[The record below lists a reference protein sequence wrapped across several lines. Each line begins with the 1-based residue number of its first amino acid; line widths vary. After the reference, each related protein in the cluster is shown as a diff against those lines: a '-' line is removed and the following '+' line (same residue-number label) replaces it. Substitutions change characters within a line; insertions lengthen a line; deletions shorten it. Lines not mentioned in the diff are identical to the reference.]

1 MMYALDG
8 IVKTTAI
15 LAVCLLLVSACK
27 TKEKKAAKPKF
38 QYEFFKD
45 SIIKDKTD
53 DKADA
58 INLFD
63 APAYTPD
70 SGSIEPLLIKI
81 DTLLRR

>member
-38 QYEFFKD
+38 QYEFF
-45 SIIKDKTD
+45 
-53 DKADA
+53 
-58 INLFD
+58 
-63 APAYTPD
+63 
-70 SGSIEPLLIKI
+70 
-81 DTLLRR
+81 